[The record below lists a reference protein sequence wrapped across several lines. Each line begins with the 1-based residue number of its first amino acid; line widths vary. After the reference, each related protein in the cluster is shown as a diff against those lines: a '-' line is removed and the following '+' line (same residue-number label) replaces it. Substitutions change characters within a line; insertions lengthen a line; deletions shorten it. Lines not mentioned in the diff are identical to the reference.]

1 MSTSNKNRDIAN
13 KLKEMEKVIFEK
25 LSNNWVSVRKAFLDI
40 DVDYDG
46 YITAEDFAKL
56 IGGSSGN
63 SRLDFNILKLL
74 IKMKSSKKA
83 S

>member
-1 MSTSNKNRDIAN
+1 MSTSNKNREIAN

-40 DVDYDG
+40 DSDYDG
-46 YITAEDFAKL
+46 FITAEDFAKL

-63 SRLDFNILKLL
+63 SKLDFNILKLL
-74 IKMKSSKKA
+74 NFIFFK
-83 S
+83 